1 MEMIYR
7 FFKRLRHK
15 AYVCMMIYPPMN
27 PMTPYKGRG
36 ATFNTPNRFE
46 SIQVERDPDW
56 TEEDPGPKTIFLKD
70 TSRSII
76 SYNKS
81 PDIGFETSFNPYRG
95 CEHGCIYCYARPT
108 HEYAGMSAGLDFES
122 KILVK
127 LEAPELLRQELSA
140 KSWKPQ
146 VFMVSGVT
154 DCYQPIERKLK
165 LTRRC
170 LEVLAEFRNPA
181 GIVTKSR
188 LVTRDLDVLQEL
200 ARWQCVNVN
209 LSVTT
214 LKPDLAQSME
224 PRAAL
229 PKARL
234 DAIATLSKAG
244 IPVGVM
250 VAPIIPGLTDHEM
263 PAILKAAREAGALWA
278 GRVILRLP
286 WAVAPLFQKWLE
298 AHVPESKE
306 KILHR
311 IREMRGGKLYD
322 SRFGIR
328 GRGEGRYAEHLAQ
341 LFAVARRQAGYP
353 DHSPSLSTAHFRR
366 PGGPQLHF
374 SFSI

>member
-1 MEMIYR
+1 MDPR
-7 FFKRLRHK
+7 
-15 AYVCMMIYPPMN
+15 
-27 PMTPYKGRG
+27 TPYKGRG
-36 ATFNTPNRFE
+36 ATLNTPNRFE
-46 SIQVERDPDW
+46 NIRFERDEEW
-56 TEEDPGPKTIFLKD
+56 NEEDDPAPQTQFLKD

-95 CEHGCIYCYARPT
+95 CEHGCVYCYARPT

-127 LEAPELLRQELSA
+127 MDAPELLRKELSA

-154 DCYQPIERKLK
+154 DCYQPIERRLK

-170 LEVLAEFRNPA
+170 LEVLSEFRNPA

-188 LVTRDLDVLQEL
+188 LVTRDIDVLQEL
-200 ARWQCVNVN
+200 ARWQCVHVS

-214 LKPDLAQSME
+214 LRPELAKIME
-224 PRAAL
+224 PRAAI
-229 PKARL
+229 PQSRL
-234 DAIATLSKAG
+234 DTIQALSKAG

-278 GRVILRLP
+278 GRVIIRLP
-286 WAVAPLFQKWLE
+286 WAVAPIFEKWLG
-298 AHVPESKE
+298 AHMPETKE
-306 KILHR
+306 KVLNR
-311 IREMRGGKLYD
+311 IREVRGGKLYD
-322 SRFGIR
+322 SRFGVR
-328 GRGEGRYAEHLAQ
+328 GRGEGPYAEHLAR
-341 LFAVARRQAGYP
+341 LFKVARRKAGYP
-353 DHSPSLSTAHFRR
+353 DSSSELSTAHFRR
-366 PGGPQLHF
+366 PTGPQLGF
-374 SFSI
+374 PF